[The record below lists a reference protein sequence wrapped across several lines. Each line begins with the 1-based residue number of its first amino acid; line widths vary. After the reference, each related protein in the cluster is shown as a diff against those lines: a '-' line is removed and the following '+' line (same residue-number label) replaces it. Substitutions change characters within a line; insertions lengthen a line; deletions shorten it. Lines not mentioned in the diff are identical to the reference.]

1 MFGKKDG
8 IMTERRKKMLKR
20 EKNSQFAQT
29 GKLARKRSLWE
40 EVKRNKFFYLIPIP
54 GIITM
59 ILFSYLPMAGIYMAF
74 ENYSYDGG
82 LFGSEFVGLRN
93 FQIFFDNV
101 KYVLRATRNTVI
113 INLGGI
119 FLGTILKVAVAIM
132 LGEIRNDRYR
142 KTTQTIMI
150 FPNFL
155 SWIVVGVI
163 SDTILNDKN
172 GLINQLIQWFGG
184 EGIGW
189 SLNAGYWWPILII
202 AGLWKAFGYGSIIY
216 YATLTGFD
224 PGLYEAA
231 DIDGAGRWQK
241 ITRITV
247 PLLKPTIAILLLLDV
262 GGILGGSL
270 EQIMGMTKMNPLI
283 LESTDTIAT
292 YIYRTTTSAGQFGI
306 ASAVSFYQ
314 SLFGFVLVLSA
325 NLLAKKIDPD
335 YALF

>member
-1 MFGKKDG
+1 MPKW
-8 IMTERRKKMLKR
+8 KR
-20 EKNSQFAQT
+20 NSHFVQAGGT
-29 GKLARKRSLWE
+29 VRKRSLWE
-40 EVKRNKFFYLIPIP
+40 EIKRNKFFYLIPIP
-54 GIITM
+54 GIITL

-82 LFGSEFVGLRN
+82 LFGSEFVGLQN
-93 FQIFFDNV
+93 FQIFFDNI
-101 KYVLRATRNTVI
+101 KYVRRATRNTVI

-119 FLGTILKVAVAIM
+119 FLGTVLKVAVAVM
-132 LGEIRNDRYR
+132 LGEIRNERYR
-142 KTTQTIMI
+142 KATQTIMI

-163 SDTILNDKN
+163 SDTILNDKS
-172 GLINQLIQWFGG
+172 GIINQCIQSLGW
-184 EGIGW
+184 EAIGW
-189 SLNAGYWWPILII
+189 SLNAWYWWPILII
-202 AGLWKAFGYGSIIY
+202 AGLWKSFGYGSIIY

-231 DIDGAGRWQK
+231 EIDGAGRWQR

-247 PLLKPTIAILLLLDV
+247 PLLKPTIAILLLLDI

-314 SLFGFVLVLSA
+314 SIFGFVLVLGA